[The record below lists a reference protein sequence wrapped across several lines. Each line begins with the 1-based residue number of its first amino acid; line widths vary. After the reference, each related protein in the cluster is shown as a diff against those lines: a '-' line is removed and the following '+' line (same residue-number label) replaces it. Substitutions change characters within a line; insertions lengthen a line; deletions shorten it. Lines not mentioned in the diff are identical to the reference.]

1 MILLP
6 NFTFRVTFHFV
17 SFRIHKRKKKT
28 LFFFYLTLV
37 LLTIS
42 YYNSKLNSTN
52 IKKKTVKFFLLVFQI
67 CNSHSQQLIIINI
80 HNLELIFITS
90 IAIFFC
96 LTHFPIDGK
105 SAFVTLQK
113 DDTSTDPK
121 RKTTPVEIPRRAY
134 GKRPATVTSIGTRSR
149 IYCNPSGVE
158 YSRKILKVQTV
169 VRGIQGP
176 REFREHGTP
185 WRVRP
190 FPPLWPSKFWHG
202 RDIVRTFL
210 QGMPQRANH
219 PSPPA
224 LETRTFAPCI
234 SEKPRAPL

>member
-90 IAIFFC
+90 IAYFFVSRIFRSTANRHSSLC
-96 LTHFPIDGK
+96 KRTTQARIQKGK
-105 SAFVTLQK
+105 PPPSK
-113 DDTSTDPK
+113 S
-121 RKTTPVEIPRRAY
+121 PVEHTE
-134 GKRPATVTSIGTRSR
+134 K
-149 IYCNPSGVE
+149 
-158 YSRKILKVQTV
+158 
-169 VRGIQGP
+169 GP
-176 REFREHGTP
+176 QP
-185 WRVRP
+185 
-190 FPPLWPSKFWHG
+190 
-202 RDIVRTFL
+202 
-210 QGMPQRANH
+210 
-219 PSPPA
+219 
-224 LETRTFAPCI
+224 
-234 SEKPRAPL
+234 